1 MVLAAAYV
9 GAGATRDELDAAAR
23 DELVGGGRAETF
35 VPTSQG
41 VLHVRLSG
49 LADGR
54 PVAGDWISRVA
65 GSSQVRG
72 MTADAYPP
80 GPARDEMVAV
90 NNIGLLLSRGAGDVP

>member
-1 MVLAAAYV
+1 MLAAVYV

-23 DELVGGGRAETF
+23 DELVRSGRAETF

-49 LADGR
+49 PADSR
-54 PVAGDWISRVA
+54 PVAGDWIFRVA
-65 GSSQVRG
+65 GPSQVLG
-72 MTADAYPP
+72 MIADAYPP

-90 NNIGLLLSRGAGDVP
+90 NNIGLLLSRGAGDAP